1 MKHIILLSIIPIIYI
16 SCSNSIEQVNSII
29 QIDSMPLLL
38 SKNVELKRT
47 QHGKIILKAFTK
59 EIQYKVKNNDTII
72 LFPKGIFVQTYTT
85 YPQIESMIKAN
96 YAKYYSSKHLWEV
109 KNNVLAINY
118 KNDTLTTELLYWDE
132 KQQKIYSNKYSRIST
147 SDGILIGRNGFEAD
161 ENMTRWKVINTQG
174 TVNVKDE

>member
-1 MKHIILLSIIPIIYI
+1 
-16 SCSNSIEQVNSII
+16 
-29 QIDSMPLLL
+29 MPLLL

-47 QHGKIILKAFTK
+47 ENGKIILKAFAK

-72 LFPKGIFVQTYTT
+72 LFPKGIFVQTFTN
-85 YPQIESMIKAN
+85 YPEIERMIKAN
-96 YAKYYSSKHLWEV
+96 FARYYSSKHLWEV
-109 KNNVLAINY
+109 KSNVVAINY
-118 KNDTLTTELLYWDE
+118 KQDTLTTELLYWDE
-132 KQQKIYSNKYSRIST
+132 KQQKIYSNKYSRIAT